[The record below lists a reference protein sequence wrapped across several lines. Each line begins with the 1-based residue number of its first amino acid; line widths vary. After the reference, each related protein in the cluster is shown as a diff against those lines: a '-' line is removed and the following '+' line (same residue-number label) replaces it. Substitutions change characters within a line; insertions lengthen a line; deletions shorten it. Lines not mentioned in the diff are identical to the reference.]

1 MEHTIRFFDTTLR
14 DGEQSPGCSMDLS
27 EKLEVAR
34 QLERLKVDVIEAGF
48 AISSP
53 GDFESV
59 SRIAR
64 EIKDCTVAS
73 LARTNEKDIDAAY
86 DAVKH
91 AASPLIHTFIS
102 TSPVH
107 MQYVMK
113 MTPEQVLEKTAAM
126 VKYAAKK
133 CPAVEFSAQ
142 DATRSDWDFL
152 VKVFN
157 AAISNGAT
165 VINVPD
171 TVGYTTQEEMA
182 QLIRYLRAHVND
194 IDKAAISVHC
204 HNDLGMAVANSL
216 AAVGAGATQV
226 ECTINGIGERA
237 GNAALEELAM
247 ALRTRK
253 DYFKVSSR
261 IDTTQIYRASKLIYS
276 IIGVQAPLNKAV
288 VGASAFAHES
298 GIHQHGVLSERTTY
312 EIMSPESI
320 GLPKNKL
327 VLGKH
332 SGRHAFVDR
341 ITSLGYTLT
350 EAEINKYFEEFK
362 KLADKKKTVSDDD
375 IEALITSE
383 LAARESF
390 YKLSRFDVFTSNAS
404 RGTCVMSL
412 EAGGEI
418 LEDVALGDG
427 PIDAAYNAIDKL
439 VDVPAHTLEDY
450 AIRSVSDGKDA
461 LGEVIVKL
469 RTGNAV
475 VTGRGLSTNII
486 ESSIL
491 AYLNGV
497 NKVLERRDKTCET
510 GDVRHNT
517 P

>member
-34 QLERLKVDVIEAGF
+34 HLERLKVDVIEAGF

-64 EIKDCTVAS
+64 EIKNCTVAS

-86 DAVKH
+86 DAIRH
-91 AASPLIHTFIS
+91 AVSPLIHTFIS

-107 MQYVMK
+107 MYHKLK

-126 VKYAAKK
+126 VAYAAKK
-133 CPAVEFSAQ
+133 CPAIEFSAE
-142 DATRSDWDFL
+142 DATRSEPEFL
-152 VKVFN
+152 VKVFET
-157 AAISNGAT
+157 AIANGAT

-171 TVGYTTQEEMA
+171 TVGYATPEEMA
-182 QLIRYLRAHVND
+182 QLIRYLKTNVKNIDRAV
-194 IDKAAISVHC
+194 ISVHC

-216 AAVGAGATQV
+216 AAVGAGATQI
-226 ECTINGIGERA
+226 ECTINGLGERA
-237 GNAALEELAM
+237 GNAALEEVAM
-247 ALRTRK
+247 ALDTRK

-261 IDTTQIYRASKLIYS
+261 IDTTQIYRTSKLVYS
-276 IIGVQAPLNKAV
+276 IIGVPAPINKSI
-288 VGASAFAHES
+288 VGANAFAHES
-298 GIHQHGVLSERTTY
+298 GIHQHGMLADRTTY
-312 EIMSPESI
+312 EIMTPESI
-320 GLPKNKL
+320 GLSKTKL

-332 SGRHAFVDR
+332 SGRHAFADR
-341 ITSLGYTLT
+341 IKSLGYTLN
-350 EAEINKYFEEFK
+350 EDEINKYFEEFK
-362 KLADKKKTVSDDD
+362 KLCDKKKNVSDED
-375 IEALITSE
+375 IEAIVTNEFS
-383 LAARESF
+383 ARESY

-404 RGTCVMSL
+404 RGTCVLSL
-412 EAGGEI
+412 EANGEN

-427 PIDAAYNAIDKL
+427 PIDAAFNAIDKL
-439 VDVPAHTLEDY
+439 IDAPNHTLEDY
-450 AIRSVSDGKDA
+450 AIHSVSEGNDA
-461 LGEVIVKL
+461 LGEVVVKL
-469 RTGNAV
+469 KSGNII

-497 NKVLERRDKTCET
+497 NKLLERRDKGAET
-510 GDVRHNT
+510 GDV
-517 P
+517 